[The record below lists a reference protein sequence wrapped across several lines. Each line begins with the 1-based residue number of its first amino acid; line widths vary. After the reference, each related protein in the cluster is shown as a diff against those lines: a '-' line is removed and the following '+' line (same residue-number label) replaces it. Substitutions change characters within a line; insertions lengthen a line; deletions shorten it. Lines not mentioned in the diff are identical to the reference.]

1 MHYHHGS
8 GGGWQTRIPLD
19 LIHAHHSA
27 SESGS
32 PPLEFKF
39 ALVNGPV
46 HAHFIT
52 CLCVPIVGALLSLGV
67 VAAPSDPTHQGDV
80 WEGGPNRVLS
90 ADAVSAIEN
99 AEASGECT
107 VMKLVW
113 EEPDRILLTTVRP
126 TPR

>member
-46 HAHFIT
+46 HAHFIAR
-52 CLCVPIVGALLSLGV
+52 LCVPIVGALLSLGV
-67 VAAPSDPTHQGDV
+67 VAPSDPLIREMCGK
-80 WEGGPNRVLS
+80 EG
-90 ADAVSAIEN
+90 
-99 AEASGECT
+99 
-107 VMKLVW
+107 
-113 EEPDRILLTTVRP
+113 P
-126 TPR
+126 TGS